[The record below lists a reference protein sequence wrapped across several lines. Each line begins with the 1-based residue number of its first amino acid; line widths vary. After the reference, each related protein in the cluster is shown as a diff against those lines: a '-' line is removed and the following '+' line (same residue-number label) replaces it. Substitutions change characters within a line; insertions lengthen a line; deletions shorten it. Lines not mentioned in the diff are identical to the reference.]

1 MNTAKLAYR
10 PVGLALG
17 AASGLAASML
27 VRQAWKIMGHENDA
41 PDAMDEHR
49 SWREILIAA
58 AIQGAVFA
66 AVKAAVDR
74 AGATGVRRLTGT
86 WPA

>member
-1 MNTAKLAYR
+1 METSKIAYK

-17 AASGLAASML
+17 AAGGLLAGMAFK
-27 VRQAWKIMGHENDA
+27 QIWKRLGHEDDA
-41 PDAMDEHR
+41 PSATDEDR

-58 AIQGAVFA
+58 ALQGAVFA
-66 AVKAAVDR
+66 AVKAAIDR
-74 AGATGVRRLTGT
+74 GGAVAAKRMTGT